1 MCTSKRLAI
10 AAFGCLMA
18 VPAQTGAQS
27 VVRGRVL
34 EDSTHAPLPD
44 VEIVVLGAPA
54 GRTSPSGE
62 YALEGLKPGM
72 HQILFRRIG
81 FRPVRLRAILVE
93 GDTLERTIVMEPAVT
108 ELPPLEVTVA
118 NVPPGMER
126 FAERRA
132 TGMGTYWDA
141 RLLRNSEHRRLAT
154 MLTSVPGVR
163 PVLSGRGQAATVR
176 RGGGGIAMN
185 AGDRPCY
192 MAVWLDG
199 IQIFAP
205 AALGPRPNSVPDL
218 DKFKIH
224 DLEAVEIYPG
234 PATLPPELGGTGGM
248 CGALVLWSRRR

>member
-1 MCTSKRLAI
+1 MCTLKGLAI
-10 AAFGCLMA
+10 GALGCLMA
-18 VPAQTGAQS
+18 LPAAGAQS

-34 EDSTHAPLPD
+34 EDSTRAPLAD
-44 VEIVVLGAPA
+44 VEIVVSGVPA
-54 GRTSPSGE
+54 GRTTPSGE
-62 YALEGLKPGM
+62 YTLDGLKPGM

-81 FRPVRLRAILVE
+81 YRPVRLRAILVE
-93 GDTLERTIVMEPAVT
+93 GDTLEHSIVMERAVA

-141 RLLRNSEHRRLAT
+141 RFLRNSEHRRLAT
-154 MLTSVPGVR
+154 MLTSIPGVR
-163 PVLSGRGQAATVR
+163 PVRWGGGQVATVR

-199 IQIFAP
+199 VQIFAP
-205 AALGPRPNSVPDL
+205 TALGPGPTGVPDL
-218 DKFKIH
+218 EKFKIQ

-234 PATLPPELGGTGGM
+234 PATLPPELSGTGGM
-248 CGALVLWSRRR
+248 CGAIVLWSRRR